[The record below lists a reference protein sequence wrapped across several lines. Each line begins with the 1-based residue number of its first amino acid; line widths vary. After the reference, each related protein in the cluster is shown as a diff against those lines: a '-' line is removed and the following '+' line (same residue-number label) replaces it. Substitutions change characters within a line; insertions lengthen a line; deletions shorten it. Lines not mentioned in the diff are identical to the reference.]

1 VECYLPPQRSRGLG
15 IEVLEIKNLCLLSK
29 WLDKLINQEG
39 VWQKLLHNK
48 YLNNKTLSQVTVQ
61 PHDSP
66 FWRGLMKVKDEFFKR
81 GSFIVN
87 NDMSTRFWEDTWL
100 GNRPLADQYPSLY
113 SIIRNK
119 NVTVATTLATT
130 PLNIGFRRSL
140 TRGRWDRWIHLVER
154 LMHIQLNSSND
165 IFKWNLV
172 ESGKFS
178 VKSMYLDM
186 LNDNTIFL
194 KKYLWKM
201 KVPLE
206 IKIFMWFVYRKEIL
220 TKDNL
225 KKRNWQGSTS
235 CCFCDHE
242 ETVQHLFIECPFAK
256 IIWTIVHIALNIT
269 PPSIINHLFGTWL
282 NGISKSE
289 KVNIRVGVCALIWT
303 IWHVRNEFI
312 FNESKFLSF
321 LQVIPLATHWIHM
334 WSFLRPVEQRQ
345 DMDIGSKHLAT
356 VVGDIYSRFGWRSD
370 RRLTC

>member
-1 VECYLPPQRSRGLG
+1 LTKWNVIFRPKDQGGLG

-39 VWQKLLHNK
+39 VWQELLHNK

-66 FWRGLMKVKDEFFKR
+66 FKRGPMKVKDEFFKR

-87 NDMSTRFWEDTWL
+87 NGMSTRFWDDTWL

-113 SIIRNK
+113 SIVRNK

-130 PLNIGFRRSL
+130 SLNIGFRCSL
-140 TRGRWDRWIHLVER
+140 TGGRWDRWIHLVER
-154 LMHIQLNSSND
+154 LMHIQLNSNND

-186 LNDNTIFL
+186 LDDNTIFL

-201 KVPLE
+201 KVPLK
-206 IKIFMWFVYRKEIL
+206 IKIFMWFVFQKEIL

-235 CCFCDHE
+235 CCFCDH
-242 ETVQHLFIECPFAK
+242 
-256 IIWTIVHIALNIT
+256 
-269 PPSIINHLFGTWL
+269 
-282 NGISKSE
+282 
-289 KVNIRVGVCALIWT
+289 
-303 IWHVRNEFI
+303 
-312 FNESKFLSF
+312 
-321 LQVIPLATHWIHM
+321 
-334 WSFLRPVEQRQ
+334 
-345 DMDIGSKHLAT
+345 
-356 VVGDIYSRFGWRSD
+356 
-370 RRLTC
+370 